1 MRKISPRYEEIAFDI
16 ATMIMNGELEEGDR
30 ISGRSTLASKY
41 GVSPETIRRAVILLK
56 DLGVVDSAPKSG
68 IKVLSARKAIE
79 YINQYYNRSSFTEMK
94 SEIADILKEKNDLEH
109 KLTNKINKMVDHLTL
124 HRDIGI
130 IYPLEVDIPASSSL
144 LGKKIC
150 EIEFWNYTGATIIG
164 IKREGN
170 NTLSPNPEWI
180 LEAEDTIVFVGKKNS
195 YSRVVDFVKQ

>member
-1 MRKISPRYEEIAFDI
+1 
-16 ATMIMNGELEEGDR
+16 
-30 ISGRSTLASKY
+30 
-41 GVSPETIRRAVILLK
+41 
-56 DLGVVDSAPKSG
+56 
-68 IKVLSARKAIE
+68 
-79 YINQYYNRSSFTEMK
+79 MK

-180 LEAEDTIVFVGKKNS
+180 LEAEDTIVFVGKRIPIHALSILLNS
-195 YSRVVDFVKQ
+195 RNVHKPCKTRVIRE